1 MGWGLPD
8 LAERCSGAPPK
19 RPKKALKNNKAYFSG
34 KTDSE
39 LLRQRE
45 WISPLF
51 IIKRAI
57 CIAMFISWVHVLGAL
72 VLCVLHTCCLLCS
85 CKVGLGK
92 LW

>member
-19 RPKKALKNNKAYFSG
+19 RTKKALKNNKAYFSG

-51 IIKRAI
+51 IIKKSDLH
-57 CIAMFISWVHVLGAL
+57 CDVHVAGACVGSFVPL
-72 VLCVLHTCCLLCS
+72 CAAHVLQLCS
-85 CKVGLGK
+85 CKVGLG
-92 LW
+92 

>member
-1 MGWGLPD
+1 M
-8 LAERCSGAPPK
+8 
-19 RPKKALKNNKAYFSG
+19 KKAPKNNKVYFTG

-51 IIKRAI
+51 IIKERAI
-57 CIAMFISWVHVLGAL
+57 CIAMFISWVHVLRAVVPLRDVFVLL
-72 VLCVLHTCCLLCS
+72 VCS

-92 LW
+92 VW

>member
-19 RPKKALKNNKAYFSG
+19 RKKKALKNNKAYFSG

-39 LLRQRE
+39 LRRQRE

-51 IIKRAI
+51 IRKRSELH
-57 CIAMFISWVHVLGAL
+57 CNVLFMGA
-72 VLCVLHTCCLLCS
+72 CVES
-85 CKVGLGK
+85 FGAFV
-92 LW
+92 